1 VLLHSLKAKAGPFNP
16 AEPGKVV
23 EVLVD
28 TGTIY
33 SVVGRELLQ
42 QLGIKPIERG
52 RFRVFGGYVGRD
64 VGEVGLV
71 ILGRGRSVPV
81 VFGEEKDIS
90 VVGVTA
96 LEIFGLEVC

>member
-1 VLLHSLKAKAGPFNP
+1 MLLHSLKAKAGLFNL

-33 SVVGRELLQ
+33 SVVERDLLQ
-42 QLGIKPIERG
+42 QLGIKPIERR
-52 RFRVFGGYVGRD
+52 RFRVFGGYVERD

-71 ILGRGRSVPV
+71 IL
-81 VFGEEKDIS
+81 
-90 VVGVTA
+90 
-96 LEIFGLEVC
+96 

>member
-1 VLLHSLKAKAGPFNP
+1 MLHSLKAKAGLFNS

-33 SVVGRELLQ
+33 SVVGRDLLQ
-42 QLGIKPIERG
+42 QLGIKPIERR
-52 RFRVFGGYVGRD
+52 RFRVFGGYVERD

-71 ILGRGRSVPV
+71 ILGRRRSAPL
-81 VFGEEKDIS
+81 VFGEEKDM
-90 VVGVTA
+90 TPPRP
-96 LEIFGLEVC
+96 

>member
-33 SVVGRELLQ
+33 SVVERDLLQ
-42 QLGIKPIERG
+42 QLGVKPIEGGLGSLEGTWRG
-52 RFRVFGGYVGRD
+52 MQAR
-64 VGEVGLV
+64 
-71 ILGRGRSVPV
+71 
-81 VFGEEKDIS
+81 
-90 VVGVTA
+90 
-96 LEIFGLEVC
+96 

>member
-1 VLLHSLKAKAGPFNP
+1 VLLHFLKAKAGLFNP

-33 SVVGRELLQ
+33 SVVERDLLQ
-42 QLGIKPIERG
+42 QLGVKPIERR
-52 RFRVFGGYVGRD
+52 RFRVFGGYVERD

-71 ILGRGRSVPV
+71 IL
-81 VFGEEKDIS
+81 
-90 VVGVTA
+90 
-96 LEIFGLEVC
+96 